1 MKKDITIR
9 ILIFMLYMYT
19 YVNRMKK
26 TIFIRDEL
34 MEEAGITAKT
44 LKEWNGLQLLKPD
57 GFTKD
62 HIPFYSKET
71 LTRIKH
77 IKGLL
82 ELGYGIKDIHKII
95 KRVGIPKAFH
105 DQNKRAELMKF
116 LTVGDL
122 ADRVDLSPRAI
133 KHWENKGIIE
143 PDMRSK
149 GGFRLYSE
157 IYIYLCNLI
166 KDLQLFGYSLEEI
179 KEISDL
185 FRYFLA
191 IKNDLEAYSKEENAK
206 ILNKMLEHI
215 QALFGR
221 MKLMREGMDRW
232 EDLLKSKK
240 KEVMGFKNRNQRR
253 SESKGKEK
261 K

>member
-1 MKKDITIR
+1 
-9 ILIFMLYMYT
+9 MLYMYT
-19 YVNRMKK
+19 HVDKMKK
-26 TIFIRDEL
+26 TIFVRDEFI
-34 MEEAGITAKT
+34 EEAGISAKT
-44 LKEWNGLQLLKPD
+44 LKEWDRLQLLKPD

-62 HIPFYSKET
+62 QIPFYAKET
-71 LTRIKH
+71 LERIKH

-95 KRVGIPKAFH
+95 KRVGIPKTFH
-105 DQNKRAELMKF
+105 GQNKKMELKKI

-122 ADRVDLSPRAI
+122 ADRVGLSPRAI

-157 IYIYLCNLI
+157 IYIYFCNLI

-191 IKNDLEAYSKEENAK
+191 IKNDLKAYSKEENTK
-206 ILNKMLEHI
+206 TLNRMLEHI
-215 QALFGR
+215 QALFER
-221 MKLMREGMDRW
+221 MNQMRGGMERW

-240 KEVMGFKNRNQRR
+240 KEIMGFKNRNRRR
-253 SESKGKEK
+253 SE
-261 K
+261 

>member
-1 MKKDITIR
+1 ME
-9 ILIFMLYMYT
+9 
-19 YVNRMKK
+19 K
-26 TIFIRDEL
+26 TIFVRDEF
-34 MEEAGITAKT
+34 MEKAGITAKM
-44 LKEWNGLQLLKPD
+44 LKEWSNLQLLKPD

-62 HIPFYSKET
+62 QIPFYSKET
-71 LTRIKH
+71 FERIKH

-82 ELGYGIKDIHKII
+82 ELGYGMREIHQII
-95 KRVGIPKAFH
+95 KRIGIPKTFH
-105 DQNKRAELMKF
+105 AQKKNAEVKKF

-122 ADRVDLSPRAI
+122 ADRVGLSPRAI

-166 KDLQLFGYSLEEI
+166 KDLQLFGYTLEEI

-191 IKNDLEAYSKEENAK
+191 IKNNLEAYSKEENAK
-206 ILNKMLEHI
+206 TLNKMLEHI
-215 QALFGR
+215 QALFEK

-253 SESKGKEK
+253 SE
-261 K
+261 

>member
-1 MKKDITIR
+1 MLYLYTHEDKMKKI
-9 ILIFMLYMYT
+9 IF
-19 YVNRMKK
+19 VK
-26 TIFIRDEL
+26 DEL

-44 LKEWNGLQLLKPD
+44 LKEWDRLQLLKPD

-62 HIPFYSKET
+62 QIPFYSKNT
-71 LTRIKH
+71 LERIKH
-77 IKGLL
+77 IKGLG
-82 ELGYGIKDIHKII
+82 ELGYGMRDIHRII
-95 KRVGIPKAFH
+95 KRIGIPKTFH
-105 DQNKRAELMKF
+105 GQYKKAELKKF

-122 ADRVDLSPRAI
+122 ADRVGLSPRTI

-143 PDMRSK
+143 ADMRSK

-157 IYIYLCNLI
+157 IYVYLCSLI
-166 KDLQLFGYSLEEI
+166 KDLQLFGYTLEEI

-191 IKNDLEAYSKEENAK
+191 IKNDLEAYSKEDNAK
-206 ILNKMLEHI
+206 TLNKMLEHI
-215 QALFGR
+215 QELFER

-253 SESKGKEK
+253 SESKGTE
-261 K
+261 

>member
-1 MKKDITIR
+1 M
-9 ILIFMLYMYT
+9 LIFMLYLYT
-19 YVNRMKK
+19 HEDKMKK
-26 TIFIRDEL
+26 IIFVRDEL
-34 MEEAGITAKT
+34 MEEAGITTKT
-44 LKEWNGLQLLKPD
+44 LKEWDRLQLLKPD

-62 HIPFYSKET
+62 QIPFYSKET
-71 LTRIKH
+71 LERIKH

-82 ELGYGIKDIHKII
+82 ELGYGIKDIHQII
-95 KRVGIPKAFH
+95 KRVGIPKTFH
-105 DQNKRAELMKF
+105 DQNKKAELKKF

-122 ADRVDLSPRAI
+122 ADRVGLSPRAI

-157 IYIYLCNLI
+157 FYIYLCNLI
-166 KDLQLFGYSLEEI
+166 KDLQLFGYTLEEI

-206 ILNKMLEHI
+206 TLNKMLEHI
-215 QALFGR
+215 QALFER

-253 SESKGKEK
+253 SDSKGTE
-261 K
+261 

>member
-1 MKKDITIR
+1 M
-9 ILIFMLYMYT
+9 F
-19 YVNRMKK
+19 V
-26 TIFIRDEL
+26 RDEL
-34 MEEAGITAKT
+34 LEGAEITAET
-44 LKEWNGLQLLKPD
+44 LKEWSELQLLKPD

-62 HIPFYSKET
+62 QIPFYSKET
-71 LTRIKH
+71 LIRIKH

-82 ELGYGIKDIHKII
+82 ELGYEIQDIHRII
-95 KRVGIPKAFH
+95 KKVGIPKTILN
-105 DQNKRAELMKF
+105 QNKNAKLNKF

-122 ADRVDLSPRAI
+122 ADRVGLSPRAI
-133 KHWENKGIIE
+133 KHWENKGIIK
-143 PDMRSK
+143 PDMRTK

-166 KDLQLFGYSLEEI
+166 KDLQLFGYTLEEI

-191 IKNDLEAYSKEENAK
+191 IKNDLETYSKEENAK
-206 ILNKMLEHI
+206 TLNKMLDHI
-215 QALFGR
+215 KALFGR
-221 MKLMREGMDRW
+221 MKLMREGMERW

-240 KEVMGFKNRNQRR
+240 KEIMGFKNQNQRR
-253 SESKGKEK
+253 YELKETRK

>member
-1 MKKDITIR
+1 
-9 ILIFMLYMYT
+9 
-19 YVNRMKK
+19 
-26 TIFIRDEL
+26 
-34 MEEAGITAKT
+34 MEEAGITEKT
-44 LKEWNGLQLLKPD
+44 LTEWDRLQLVKPD

-62 HIPFYSKET
+62 QIPFYSKET
-71 LTRIKH
+71 LERIKH

-82 ELGYGIKDIHKII
+82 ELGYGIRDIHQIF
-95 KRVGIPKAFH
+95 KRVGIPKTFH
-105 DQNKRAELMKF
+105 AQNKKTELKKF

-122 ADRVDLSPRAI
+122 AERVGLSPRAI

-157 IYIYLCNLI
+157 IYVYLCNLI
-166 KDLQLFGYSLEEI
+166 KDLQLFGYTLEEI
-179 KEISDL
+179 KEISEL
-185 FRYFLA
+185 FRYFLV
-191 IKNDLEAYSKEENAK
+191 IKNDLETYSKEENAK

-215 QALFGR
+215 QVLFER
-221 MKLMREGMDRW
+221 MKLMREGIDRW

-253 SESKGKEK
+253 SESKGTERK
-261 K
+261 

>member
-1 MKKDITIR
+1 M
-9 ILIFMLYMYT
+9 LIFMINLYT
-19 YVNRMKK
+19 YEEIMEK
-26 TIFIRDEL
+26 TIYVKDEVI
-34 MEEAGITAKT
+34 EETGITAKT
-44 LKEWNGLQLLKPD
+44 LKEWEKLQLLKPD

-62 HIPFYSKET
+62 QIPFYSKET
-71 LTRIKH
+71 FERIKH

-95 KRVGIPKAFH
+95 KRIGIPKAFR
-105 DQNKRAELMKF
+105 DQNKKAELNKF

-122 ADRVDLSPRAI
+122 ANRVGLSPRAI

-166 KDLQLFGYSLEEI
+166 KDLQLFGYTLEEI

-191 IKNDLEAYSKEENAK
+191 IKNDLNAYSKEENTK
-206 ILNKMLEHI
+206 TLNKMLEHI
-215 QALFGR
+215 QALFER
-221 MKLMREGMDRW
+221 MRLMREGMERW

-240 KEVMGFKNRNQRR
+240 KEIMGFKNRNHKR
-253 SESKGKEK
+253 SESKGTEK

>member
-1 MKKDITIR
+1 MKKNIFVRGELLEESGIR
-9 ILIFMLYMYT
+9 
-19 YVNRMKK
+19 
-26 TIFIRDEL
+26 
-34 MEEAGITAKT
+34 AKT
-44 LKEWNGLQLLKPD
+44 LEEWNRLQLVKPD

-62 HIPFYSKET
+62 QIPFYSKET
-71 LTRIKH
+71 FERIKH

-82 ELGYGIKDIHKII
+82 ELGYRIGDIHKII
-95 KRVGIPKAFH
+95 KKIGIPKTFH
-105 DQNKRAELMKF
+105 DQNKKAELNKF

-122 ADRVDLSPRAI
+122 ANRVGLSPRAI

-157 IYIYLCNLI
+157 IYIYLCTLI
-166 KDLQLFGYSLEEI
+166 KDLQIFGYTLEEI

-206 ILNKMLEHI
+206 TLNKMLEHI
-215 QALFGR
+215 QELYER
-221 MKLMREGMDRW
+221 MKLMKEGMDRW
-232 EDLLKSKK
+232 EDLLKRKK

-253 SESKGKEK
+253 SKSKEK
-261 K
+261 D

>member
-1 MKKDITIR
+1 M
-9 ILIFMLYMYT
+9 LSFMLYIYT
-19 YVNRMKK
+19 FVYIMRKI
-26 TIFIRDEL
+26 IFLKEEL
-34 MEEAGITAKT
+34 MKETGITEEVF
-44 LKEWNGLQLLKPD
+44 KEWGNLQLLKPD

-62 HIPFYSKET
+62 QIPFYSKET
-71 LTRIKH
+71 LERIKH

-82 ELGYGIKDIHKII
+82 ELGYALQDIHKII
-95 KRVGIPKAFH
+95 KKVGIPKTFRSQ
-105 DQNKRAELMKF
+105 DKKAELNKF

-122 ADRVDLSPRAI
+122 ADRVGLSPRAI

-166 KDLQLFGYSLEEI
+166 KDLQLFGYTLEEI

-185 FRYFLA
+185 FRYYLA
-191 IKNDLEAYSKEENAK
+191 IKNDLKAYSKEENTK
-206 ILNKMLEHI
+206 TLNKMLGHI
-215 QALFGR
+215 QALFER
-221 MKLMREGMDRW
+221 MRLMRDGMERW

-240 KEVMGFKNRNQRR
+240 KEIMGFKNRNLRR
-253 SESKGKEK
+253 SE
-261 K
+261 

>member
-1 MKKDITIR
+1 MKKN
-9 ILIFMLYMYT
+9 IF
-19 YVNRMKK
+19 VRG
-26 TIFIRDEL
+26 EL
-34 MEEAGITAKT
+34 LEESGIKAKT
-44 LKEWNGLQLLKPD
+44 LEEWNRLQLVKPD

-62 HIPFYSKET
+62 QIPFYSKET
-71 LTRIKH
+71 FERIKH

-82 ELGYGIKDIHKII
+82 ELGYRIGDIHKII
-95 KRVGIPKAFH
+95 KKIGIPKTFQ
-105 DQNKRAELMKF
+105 DQNKKAELNKF

-122 ADRVDLSPRAI
+122 AARVGLSPRTI

-157 IYIYLCNLI
+157 IYIYLCTLI
-166 KDLQLFGYSLEEI
+166 KDLQIFGYTLEEI

-206 ILNKMLEHI
+206 TLNKMLEHI
-215 QALFGR
+215 QELYER
-221 MKLMREGMDRW
+221 MKLMKEGMDRW
-232 EDLLKSKK
+232 EDLLKRKK

-253 SESKGKEK
+253 SKSKEK
-261 K
+261 D

>member
-1 MKKDITIR
+1 MKKCVLWVLAVAT
-9 ILIFMLYMYT
+9 LIGSKAMAA
-19 YVNRMKK
+19 
-26 TIFIRDEL
+26 DEL
-34 MEEAGITAKT
+34 MEEARITVKT
-44 LKEWNGLQLLKPD
+44 LKEWDRLHLLKPD

-62 HIPFYSKET
+62 QIPFYSKET
-71 LTRIKH
+71 LERIKH

-82 ELGYGIKDIHKII
+82 ELGYGIRDIHKII
-95 KRVGIPKAFH
+95 KRIGIPKTFH
-105 DQNKRAELMKF
+105 DQNKKAELNKF

-122 ADRVDLSPRAI
+122 ADRVGLSPRAI

-166 KDLQLFGYSLEEI
+166 RDLQLFGYTLEEI

-191 IKNDLEAYSKEENAK
+191 IKNELEAYSKEENTQT
-206 ILNKMLEHI
+206 LNKMLEHI
-215 QALFGR
+215 QALFER
-221 MKLMREGMDRW
+221 MKLMREGIERW

-253 SESKGKEK
+253 SESKGKGKNE
-261 K
+261 

>member
-1 MKKDITIR
+1 
-9 ILIFMLYMYT
+9 
-19 YVNRMKK
+19 MKK
-26 TIFIRDEL
+26 TIFIRDEF
-34 MEEAGITAKT
+34 MEKAGITAKT
-44 LKEWNGLQLLKPD
+44 LEEWGNLQLLKPD

-62 HIPFYSKET
+62 QIPFYSKET
-71 LTRIKH
+71 LERTQH

-82 ELGYGIKDIHKII
+82 ELGYGMRDIHKII
-95 KRVGIPKAFH
+95 KRVGIPNTLHA
-105 DQNKRAELMKF
+105 QNKNAEAKKF

-122 ADRVDLSPRAI
+122 ADRVGLSPRAI

-166 KDLQLFGYSLEEI
+166 KDLQLFGYTLEEI

-191 IKNDLEAYSKEENAK
+191 IKNNLEAYSKEENAQT
-206 ILNKMLEHI
+206 LNKMLEHI
-215 QALFGR
+215 QALFEK
-221 MKLMREGMDRW
+221 MKLMKEGMDRW

-253 SESKGKEK
+253 SE
-261 K
+261 

>member
-1 MKKDITIR
+1 
-9 ILIFMLYMYT
+9 MLYMYT
-19 YVNRMKK
+19 HVNKMKK
-26 TIFIRDEL
+26 TIFVRDEV
-34 MEEAGITAKT
+34 MEEAGISAKT
-44 LKEWNGLQLLKPD
+44 LKEWDRLQLLKPD

-62 HIPFYSKET
+62 QVPFYTKET
-71 LTRIKH
+71 LERIKH

-82 ELGYGIKDIHKII
+82 ELGYEIKDIHKII
-95 KRVGIPKAFH
+95 KRVGIPKTFH
-105 DQNKRAELMKF
+105 GQNEKVKLKKF

-122 ADRVDLSPRAI
+122 ADRVGLSPRAI

-157 IYIYLCNLI
+157 IYIYFCNLI
-166 KDLQLFGYSLEEI
+166 KDLQLFGYTLEEI

-191 IKNDLEAYSKEENAK
+191 IKNDLKAYSKEENTK

-215 QALFGR
+215 QALFER
-221 MKLMREGMDRW
+221 MKQMRAGMERW
-232 EDLLKSKK
+232 EDILKSKK
-240 KEVMGFKNRNQRR
+240 KEIIGFKNRNQRR
-253 SESKGKEK
+253 SE
-261 K
+261 

>member
-1 MKKDITIR
+1 MKKI
-9 ILIFMLYMYT
+9 
-19 YVNRMKK
+19 
-26 TIFIRDEL
+26 IFIRDEL

-44 LKEWNGLQLLKPD
+44 LKDWDRLQLLKPD

-62 HIPFYSKET
+62 QIPFYSKET
-71 LTRIKH
+71 LERIKH
-77 IKGLL
+77 IKGLA
-82 ELGYGIKDIHKII
+82 ELGYGMKDIHKII
-95 KRVGIPKAFH
+95 KRIGVPETFP
-105 DQNKRAELMKF
+105 DQNKKPGLKKL

-122 ADRVDLSPRAI
+122 ADRVGLSPRTI

-157 IYIYLCNLI
+157 IYIHLCTLI
-166 KDLQLFGYSLEEI
+166 KDLQLFGYTLEEI

-185 FRYFLA
+185 FRYFLT

-206 ILNKMLEHI
+206 TFNKMLKHI
-215 QALFGR
+215 QMLFER
-221 MKLMREGMDRW
+221 MKLMKEGMDRW

-240 KEVMGFKNRNQRR
+240 KEVMGFKNQNQRR
-253 SESKGKEK
+253 SESKGME
-261 K
+261 